1 MSPRATKCS
10 LSSRSPN
17 MALRPSRSA
26 SLRACRPMP
35 VPPRRPW
42 ARRAIRGRGGSARPP
57 AIDPPMPGYTRQIS
71 QYTVHM
77 TVRCG
82 RQGPGTERAMRRA
95 EEEEHV
101 AHKVKAATVE
111 WNPAADRLREL
122 AEKMPNAV
130 VTEFGNVAV
139 KAKVDSRSTRSTYIV
154 EDSTNATKQTMTR
167 AEFDRIAA
175 AQDAYIAD
183 SHVVVV
189 DGYIGSDPGF
199 RTRARLIME
208 AANANVA
215 GMQQQLYYPVGDD
228 YDPADWE
235 PDTTVIYTPNLP
247 APGYPNDR
255 VIGVDLTSN
264 ITRVLNSDYFGES
277 KKGGLRMWNN
287 IVYSRGGLSL
297 HAGCKVIPVGGR
309 PRGLL
314 IVGLSGTGKTTTT
327 FTTQL
332 GSKPAQDDF
341 IALMPGG
348 KVYTTENG
356 CFSMT
361 FGLDPKFEPAI
372 YNATTKPDAYLENV
386 SVDATGAVDFLD
398 TSYTKNGRTTWPFSY
413 VDPWPASDIPLAE
426 FLLILNRNENIV
438 PGVARLDRAQ
448 AAAYFMLG
456 ETTGTSAGGK
466 DEEGKFLRVP
476 GTNPFFPRDMADM
489 GNRML
494 ELLHS
499 HELKVYVLNTG
510 RVGGGD
516 EREGSKKVTIPIS
529 SAIVQAIVQD
539 TITWTADPD
548 FGYEVAAALPGVDD
562 IEILQPRLLYD
573 RQGRGDEYAA
583 MVSRMKRERR
593 EYLASF
599 PGLDEAIITS
609 IG

>member
-1 MSPRATKCS
+1 VGHQV
-10 LSSRSPN
+10 N
-17 MALRPSRSA
+17 
-26 SLRACRPMP
+26 
-35 VPPRRPW
+35 
-42 ARRAIRGRGGSARPP
+42 
-57 AIDPPMPGYTRQIS
+57 
-71 QYTVHM
+71 
-77 TVRCG
+77 
-82 RQGPGTERAMRRA
+82 
-95 EEEEHV
+95 
-101 AHKVKAATVE
+101 AAWVE
-111 WNPAADRLREL
+111 WNPSTERLREL
-122 AEKMPNAV
+122 TEKMPNAS
-130 VTEFGNVAV
+130 VTEFANVNV
-139 KAKVDSRSTRSTYIV
+139 KARVDSRSTKSTFIV
-154 EDSTNATKQTMTR
+154 DDSTNATKQTISRT
-167 AEFDRIAA
+167 EFDRVAA
-175 AQDAYIAD
+175 EQDAYIAGT
-183 SHVVVV
+183 HVVVV
-189 DGYIGSDPGF
+189 DGYIGSDPAF
-199 RTRARLIME
+199 RTRARLVME

-215 GMQQQLYYPVGDD
+215 GMQKQLYYPVGDG
-228 YDPADWE
+228 YDPAAWE
-235 PDTTVIYTPNLP
+235 PDTTVIYTPNLA

-255 VIGVDLTSN
+255 IIAVDLNSN
-264 ITRVLNSDYFGES
+264 TTRVLNSDYFGES

-287 IVYSRGGLSL
+287 IVYNRGGLAL

-309 PRGLL
+309 PRGVL

-356 CFSMT
+356 CFAKT
-361 FGLDPKFEPAI
+361 FGLDPRFEPAI

-386 SVDATGAVDFLD
+386 SVDALGKVDFFD

-413 VDPWPASDIPLAE
+413 VDPWPADDIPLAE

-476 GTNPFFPRDMADM
+476 GTNPFFPRAMADM

-494 ELLHS
+494 ELLDS
-499 HELKVYVLNTG
+499 HELQVFVLNTG

-516 EREGSKKVTIPIS
+516 DHEGSKKVTIPYS
-529 SAIVQAIVQD
+529 SATVQAIVEN
-539 TITWTADPD
+539 TISWTHDHD
-548 FGYEVAAALPGVDD
+548 FGYEIAESVPGVDD
-562 IEILQPRLLYD
+562 LEILQPRLLYA
-573 RQGRGDEYAA
+573 RHGRMEEYDAI
-583 MVSRMKRERR
+583 VRRMKRERR

-599 PGLDEAIITS
+599 PGLDEAIVKS